1 MYLATETQPS
11 CARAWVEVASK
22 ISATAEGY
30 NVVIDVENPR
40 AFDEKDTAITN
51 LVDEFLRS
59 HNAGSISTVANTIFP
74 QAIYRKFGTPG
85 LYSEYLKVFKTFT
98 TKKSWGRYFLRL
110 TRRPLVLSDKA
121 VQVEDLPDKDTFNPL
136 QDLIDKL
143 KRQKANGK
151 CVKAA
156 HELAIYDP
164 INDRNLHRGGPCL
177 SFLSFK
183 RHPEKGLLLTAVYRN
198 HTYITRCLGNLIG
211 LGRLQAFVAEQVGI
225 PVSSL
230 TCISTHAELD
240 TANPE
245 KPEEGEAAEDQMKK
259 WTLRDARTLV
269 NQAKDILAAPPPQV
283 EESKVIV
290 EEPASST

>member
-1 MYLATETQPS
+1 MYLPTETQPS

-22 ISATAEGY
+22 ISTSTEGY
-30 NVVIDVENPR
+30 NVIIDVENPL
-40 AFDEKDTAITN
+40 AFDAKDTAITN
-51 LVDEFLRS
+51 LVDQFLKS

-74 QAIYRKFGTPG
+74 QAIYRKFGAPG

-110 TRRPLVLSDKA
+110 TRRPLVLGDKPI
-121 VQVEDLPDKDTFNPL
+121 QVEDLPDKDTFNPL

-143 KRQKANGK
+143 KRQKAKGK

-183 RHPEKGLLLTAVYRN
+183 RHPEKGLLLTAMYRN

-240 TANPE
+240 KASE
-245 KPEEGEAAEDQMKK
+245 KSEEGEPDEDQIKK
-259 WTLRDARTLV
+259 WSVTDARKLV
-269 NQAKDILAAPPPQV
+269 RQAADILAAPPPQV
-283 EESKVIV
+283 IQTKVTV
-290 EEPASST
+290 EEPAAT